1 MIETFKKDWLSNMQ
15 TDLLSSF
22 VVGLSMIPETAGFAL
37 MVGLSPMV
45 AFYTTFCM
53 SIVVAILGARKAMIS
68 AAAGSVGLI
77 LVVLTKNYGV
87 EYVGLATIMTGF
99 IQILFGIFKVG
110 KLLKFIPQAVM
121 FGFVNALGI
130 MLFKDQ
136 IHFFIGQGYMMYIL
150 VGIGL
155 AIIYLFPLLTKK
167 IPSNLIAIIVVT
179 AIVMIFKIKVPN
191 LGTIG
196 PIKAG
201 LPPFTLPLVP
211 ITIQNLLIILP
222 YAFSLAIVGTIESL
236 LTAQNL
242 DEIIGDE
249 NSNKNRETIA
259 QGCGNIVS
267 GFFSGMTGCALVGQS
282 TINSKSGA
290 KTRLSTIFAGISL
303 MALVSIFSNYV
314 VQIPIAALVAVMIM
328 ISITTFNWD
337 SVKNIKTIPISDTVI
352 MIITVISVLFTGNLA
367 IGVVIGVILAAFNL
381 MYNLSKI
388 NITKKMQGKEIY
400 YTTSG
405 YLFFATSNELKD
417 TLTETKE
424 VEKII
429 LDISKSKILDSTFEK
444 SMNQAKDIL
453 NSKSIELTI
462 IK

>member
-1 MIETFKKDWLSNMQ
+1 MIESFKEDWLSNVKI
-15 TDLLSSF
+15 DLLSGF

-37 MVGLSPMV
+37 MVGLSPMI

-53 SIVVAILGARKAMIS
+53 SVVVSILGARKAMIS

-77 LVVLTKNYGV
+77 LVVLAKKYGV
-87 EYVGLATIMTGF
+87 EYVGLATIMTGI
-99 IQILFGIFKVG
+99 IQILFGVFKVG
-110 KLLKFIPQAVM
+110 KLLKFIPKSVM

-150 VGIGL
+150 VAIGL

-167 IPSNLIAIIVVT
+167 VPSNLIAIIIVT
-179 AIVMIFKIKVPN
+179 AIVIIFKIDVPN

-196 PIKAG
+196 NISAG
-201 LPPFTLPLVP
+201 LPPFTLPIVP
-211 ITIQNLLIILP
+211 ITIHNLLIVLP
-222 YAFSLAIVGTIESL
+222 YAFSLAMVGTVESL

-249 NSNKNRETIA
+249 DSNKNKETIA
-259 QGCGNIVS
+259 QGVGNIVS

-290 KTRLSTIFAGISL
+290 RTRLSTIFAGITL
-303 MALVSIFSNYV
+303 MALVSIFSDYV

-337 SVKNIKTIPISDTVI
+337 SVTKIKRIPIADTVI
-352 MIITVISVLFTGNLA
+352 MIITVISVLITGNLA
-367 IGVVIGVILAAFNL
+367 VGVVLGVVLAALHL
-381 MYNLSKI
+381 MYKMSKLD
-388 NITKKMQGKEIY
+388 ITRMTEGNKVY
-400 YTTSG
+400 YKVSG
-405 YLFFATSNELKD
+405 QLFFATSKKLKD
-417 TLTETKE
+417 SIDDLENFDI
-424 VEKII
+424 VV
-429 LDISKSKILDSTFEK
+429 LDIVRTKKWDYSAEEVIEVIKEK
-444 SMNQAKDIL
+444 LENENIRL
-453 NSKSIELTI
+453 E
-462 IK
+462 IKK